1 MIYPRLL
8 AATLLTLP
16 LSLPALA
23 DVQDADQDR
32 AATTAT
38 RETGSQA
45 SDNEPSSDSASDDTV
60 SQEVSQKD
68 GDSAD
73 TTAAGETPE
82 ADKGPRHVK
91 AMVITTFG
99 PERRVWSKRLSPTQD
114 IQVPGLHGA
123 FGSVSCNDDDV
134 CLMTTGKGYANAATS
149 ISTLAFSPEFDLSES
164 WFLISGVASIDPQ
177 QGTLGSPTWPRYLVD
192 VGIQWELDARD
203 IPENWTT
210 GYLSINTHTP
220 TQGSHQEY
228 GTEFYHL
235 DDALVDRA
243 VALSKSVELADSDS
257 AAAYRKHYDKA
268 PASEA
273 PSVVQCDSVSSDTW
287 WYGHRLADRA
297 RQLGEQVA
305 GEKAN
310 ICTGQQEDNAILTA
324 LKRADEAGRLQ
335 RERTAVVRAG
345 ASFNRPYEGLSD
357 ADGLTG
363 YAKQGGYTPAL
374 TNMVRAGYPLIES
387 IVTDWSHWQEGVPEK
402 IADDAQK
409 GDGEAPSSDRSTSDE
424 QTASSDEGDDET
436 ATADEKESSSD

>member
-1 MIYPRLL
+1 MSYSRLL

-16 LSLPALA
+16 LSLPVLA
-23 DVQDADQDR
+23 DTESVEHEQ
-32 AATTAT
+32 ATTDAT
-38 RETGSQA
+38 PETESQSEA
-45 SDNEPSSDSASDDTV
+45 QV
-60 SQEVSQKD
+60 SHSD
-68 GDSAD
+68 GDATG
-73 TTAAGETPE
+73 TTSREEGDGNDAEKAEKT
-82 ADKGPRHVK
+82 PRHVK

-99 PERRVWSKRLSPTQD
+99 PERKVWAEKLAPTQD
-114 IQVPGLHGA
+114 IKVPGLHGS

-149 ISTLAFSPEFDLSES
+149 ISTLAFSPEFDLSDS
-164 WFLISGVASIDPQ
+164 WFLVSGVASIDPH

-192 VGIQWELDARD
+192 FGIQWELDARD
-203 IPENWTT
+203 VPEGWTT

-220 TQGSHQEY
+220 TQDPHQEY

-243 VALSKSVELADSDS
+243 VELSRGVELADSDN
-257 AAAYRKHYDKA
+257 AAAYRKHYDHA
-268 PASEA
+268 PANEA
-273 PSVVQCDSVSSDTW
+273 PAVVQCDSVSSDTW
-287 WYGHRLADRA
+287 WYGNRLADRA
-297 RQLGEQVA
+297 GQLGKQVA
-305 GEKAN
+305 GDKAS

-335 RERTAVVRAG
+335 RERTVVVRAG

-387 IVTDWSHWQEGVPEK
+387 IVTDWEDWQEGVPEETSEE
-402 IADDAQK
+402 AGDQPASDDMPDDKAAPGEQS
-409 GDGEAPSSDRSTSDE
+409 GSSEDEGTQEGEATTDGDE
-424 QTASSDEGDDET
+424 DHASS
-436 ATADEKESSSD
+436 

>member
-1 MIYPRLL
+1 MSYPRLL
-8 AATLLTLP
+8 AATLLALP

-23 DVQDADQDR
+23 DAQEDHQ
-32 AATTAT
+32 
-38 RETGSQA
+38 
-45 SDNEPSSDSASDDTV
+45 NSASADVT
-60 SQEVSQKD
+60 QKTD
-68 GDSAD
+68 SSTTDEASSRRARADETTSEEEGGSAD
-73 TTAAGETPE
+73 TASAGEPPE
-82 ADKGPRHVK
+82 ADDGPRHVR

-99 PERRVWSKRLSPTQD
+99 PERRAWADRLSPTQE
-114 IQVPGLHGA
+114 IRVPGLHGS

-149 ISTLAFSPEFDLSES
+149 ISTVAFSPEFDLTES
-164 WFLISGVASIDPQ
+164 WFLISGVASIDPH

-203 IPENWTT
+203 IPDDWTT

-220 TQGSHQEY
+220 AQDPHQEY

-243 VALSKSVELADSDS
+243 VALSRGVELADSDN
-257 AAAYRKHYDKA
+257 AAAYREHYDYA
-268 PASEA
+268 PANEA

-287 WYGHRLADRA
+287 WYGNRLADRA
-297 RQLGEQVA
+297 AQLGEQVA
-305 GEKAN
+305 GEEAT

-374 TNMVRAGYPLIES
+374 TNMVRAGYPLIAS
-387 IVTDWSHWQEGVPEK
+387 IVDDWEHWQAGVPAKAAE
-402 IADDAQK
+402 DNDAAAAPEQK
-409 GDGEAPSSDRSTSDE
+409 ATAGDGDE
-424 QTASSDEGDDET
+424 DDTVGDEESASN
-436 ATADEKESSSD
+436 